1 MMMTIRSA
9 LTALLVVVAA
19 ALAPAA
25 NSAILTFDAELAGTN
40 EVPPNASPGTG
51 QGRVE
56 IDTVLRTMRLELSFM
71 NLLSPTIAS
80 HIHCCVAPGA
90 NGGVATQVPTFVD
103 FPLGVTS
110 GTYLQ
115 VFDMTLA
122 SSYNPAFIT
131 AQGGTPLSAFDAL
144 VANMQAGLTYLNIHT
159 DEFRGG
165 EIRGQLVKVAEPGT
179 LALMLIAC
187 VALLAA
193 RRRPA
198 R

>member
-56 IDTVLRTMRLELSFM
+56 IDTVLRTMRLEMSFM
-71 NLLSPTIAS
+71 NLLFPTTAS
-80 HIHCCVAPGA
+80 HIHCCALPGA
-90 NGGVATQVPTFVD
+90 NGGVATQVPTFAG

-122 SSYNPAFIT
+122 SSYNPAFIA

-159 DEFRGG
+159 VQFGGG

-179 LALMLIAC
+179 LALVLIAC
-187 VALLAA
+187 AALLVV